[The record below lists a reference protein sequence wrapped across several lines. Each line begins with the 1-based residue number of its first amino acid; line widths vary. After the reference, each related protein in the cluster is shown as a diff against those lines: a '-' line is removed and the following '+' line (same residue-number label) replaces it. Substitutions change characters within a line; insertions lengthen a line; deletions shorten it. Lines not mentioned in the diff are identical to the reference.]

1 MIYTKKHFWSAE
13 RSIYDRK
20 NLWSVKRSIFGLPK
34 ETLFGLY
41 KEMEVRDERVERVV
55 SDDIK

>member
-13 RSIYDRK
+13 RSIYDMK

-41 KEMEVRDERVERVV
+41 KEMEVRDERVV
-55 SDDIK
+55 SDDIR